1 MSKSNDL
8 SYTFSSLE
16 ANHSDKLMRIK
27 YNEALKRLKEN
38 PNIVLYKANKEN
50 IVVILNKTDYIE
62 KMMVILND
70 KSIFF

>member
-8 SYTFSSLE
+8 SYTFSSFE
-16 ANHSDKLMRIK
+16 ANHSDKLMCIK

-62 KMMVILND
+62 KIMVILNY
-70 KSIFF
+70 K